1 MGSNRLSVMNRFDD
15 QGEFNTPQEMLLR
28 ASFVI
33 CLAAF
38 AAGIL
43 LILGGMVTRSLP
55 LLGFGLSA
63 LALAGVVREW
73 LRRNDRL
80 THVQRVIEEIAADS
94 PPLDPAGTAELARLL
109 TEWED
114 MEAKRGSP
122 EFDPW
127 ALQALRND
135 IRKTV
140 ERDPALESLFREIER
155 RAA

>member
-1 MGSNRLSVMNRFDD
+1 MFAMKRFDES
-15 QGEFNTPQEMLLR
+15 EFNTPQEMLLR
-28 ASFVI
+28 ASFAI

-43 LILGGMVTRSLP
+43 LILGGMATRSLP
-55 LLGFGLSA
+55 LLGFGLGA
-63 LALAGVVREW
+63 LALAGLVREW
-73 LRRNDRL
+73 LRRNDHL
-80 THVQRVIEEIAADS
+80 SHVQRVIEEIAAEA
-94 PPLDPAGTAELARLL
+94 PPLDPARTAQLAKLL
-109 TEWED
+109 TEWEA

-135 IRKTV
+135 IRNAV